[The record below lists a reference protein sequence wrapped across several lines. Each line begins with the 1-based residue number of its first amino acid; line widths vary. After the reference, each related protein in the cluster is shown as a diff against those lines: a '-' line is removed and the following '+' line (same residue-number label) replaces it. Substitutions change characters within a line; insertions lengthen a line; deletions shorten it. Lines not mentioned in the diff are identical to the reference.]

1 MRIITASIQQSD
13 YYFSR
18 KNGTIGMF
26 HEIKNV
32 SQSRGEPFRRWF
44 EDNYFDLV
52 VWYNKNGS
60 FYGFQLS
67 YDRYRH
73 EHAITW
79 FSDRGYFHD
88 KVQNTDGSVVTMTPV
103 LVANGPFDGQQI
115 AERFRQHSAG
125 LEIEIAEFI
134 YDKVTH
140 YEQLKPSDTKNKK
153 AGRTPL

>member
-1 MRIITASIQQSD
+1 
-13 YYFSR
+13 
-18 KNGTIGMF
+18 MF

-32 SQSRGEPFRRWF
+32 SQTRGEPFRRWF

-88 KVQNTDGSVVTMTPV
+88 KVQSTIGSVVTMTPV
-103 LVANGPFDGQQI
+103 LVTNGPFDALQI
-115 AERFRQHSAG
+115 AERFRLNSVG
-125 LEIEIAEFI
+125 LEIEIAQF
-134 YDKVTH
+134 V
-140 YEQLKPSDTKNKK
+140 YEKLSNYEKLEQTGNNNKK
-153 AGRTPL
+153 AGRTPH